1 MVPLYGKVFDYR
13 TKNGSIIV
21 MINKNQEEF
30 FMLGTEI
37 AKISATEIFDSR
49 GNPTI
54 LCKTTLVCGAEGV
67 ASVPSGASTGK
78 NEAFEKR
85 DGGERFF
92 GKGVAD
98 VCKRTETE
106 LFKYIEGADAANQK
120 LLDDILICADGTQN
134 KNNFGA
140 NSLLAVSLSCARAA
154 ANAYDL
160 PLYRYLGGIFG
171 AQAPIPMMN
180 VLNGG
185 AHSDNNI
192 DIQEFMLVPTGA
204 KSFKEGACM
213 CAEIYAKLRAS
224 LKRASLST
232 SVGDEGGFA
241 PHLANDEDAVKYLC
255 EAISASGYEGK
266 VKIALDVAASEW
278 ARDGKYFLPKSG
290 ETLFADELIERFAH
304 WVEKYPII
312 SLEDPVGEEDI
323 SAWQKITLALGKR
336 TMLVGDDLFVTDAKR
351 VAQGAKEGYANA
363 VLIKPNQVGTL
374 SETFEAIREAK
385 RAGFKTII
393 SHRSGDT
400 SDSFIADL
408 AIACCADFIKA
419 GAPARGERTAKYNR
433 IIEIEKEAFGKE
445 S

>member
-1 MVPLYGKVFDYR
+1 
-13 TKNGSIIV
+13 
-21 MINKNQEEF
+21 
-30 FMLGTEI
+30 MLGTEI
-37 AKISATEIFDSR
+37 AKISATEILDSR
-49 GNPTI
+49 GYPTI
-54 LCKTTLVCGAEGV
+54 LCKTTLICGAEGS

-85 DGGERFF
+85 DGGEQFF

-98 VCKRTETE
+98 VCKSTEEE
-106 LFKYIEGADAANQK
+106 LFKYIEGADAADQK
-120 LLDDILICADGTQN
+120 LLDDILIRADGTHS
-134 KNNFGA
+134 KSRFGA
-140 NSLLAVSLSCARAA
+140 NALLAVSLSCARAA

-171 AQAPIPMMN
+171 SQAPTPMMN

-204 KSFKEGACM
+204 KSFREGVRM
-213 CAEIYAKLRAS
+213 CAEIYAHLRAS
-224 LKRASLST
+224 LKKDSLST
-232 SVGDEGGFA
+232 GIGDEGGFA
-241 PHLANDEDAVKYLC
+241 PDLSSDEDAIKYLC
-255 EAISASGYEGK
+255 EAISVAGYESK
-266 VKIALDVAASEW
+266 VKIALDIAASEW
-278 ARDGKYFLPKSG
+278 ARDSKYILPKSG

-312 SLEDPVGEEDI
+312 SFEDPVGEEDI

-336 TMLVGDDLFVTDAKR
+336 AMLVGDDLFVTDANKI
-351 VAQGAKEGYANA
+351 AQGAQDGYANS

-374 SETFEAIREAK
+374 SETLEAIRTAK
-385 RAGFKTII
+385 RYGFKTII

-400 SDSFIADL
+400 SDSFIAD
-408 AIACCADFIKA
+408 IAVACRADFIKA

-433 IIEIEKEAFGKE
+433 LLEIEKENL
-445 S
+445 